1 MVSVLAIE
9 LSAEHKYTLSQ
20 LPSLRVGEMAPVR
33 ISCDF
38 LDEIKSLGITILWI
52 SLESK
57 SCYAAVFSVVVCVLL
72 ALHIGPQRWIPGVLL
87 LLLLLLLLLP
97 PPPPQYRRCFLAP
110 PWDLLGE
117 GFRIS
122 ADTMTGQSIITLP

>member
-1 MVSVLAIE
+1 MVSVLAID
-9 LSAEHKYTLSQ
+9 LSAEHKYTLSR

-87 LLLLLLLLLP
+87 LLLLLLL
-97 PPPPQYRRCFLAP
+97 PPPPQYRCFLAP

-122 ADTMTGQSIITLP
+122 ADTMTGQSIITLL